1 MGSGRQ
7 KTAMVALLVC
17 WIGATLGQVA
27 TGDLTVPLIVGD
39 VLFSL
44 WLLWFAW
51 RGPEWWVWV
60 LLGVES
66 ARLMLH
72 ALAYGASMETA
83 YTLINNFLSLSG
95 LVDLAAAA
103 LLEARRTRAAERA
116 R

>member
-1 MGSGRQ
+1 M
-7 KTAMVALLVC
+7 TAVLLC
-17 WIGATLGQVA
+17 WIGATLGQLL

-51 RGPEWWVWV
+51 RRPQWWIWV
-60 LLGVES
+60 LLGIEA

-83 YTLINNFLSLSG
+83 YTVINNVLSLSG

-103 LLEARRTRAAERA
+103 VIEARRTRATERA